1 MTTHALAT
9 APAEPVEGPEALKA
23 YLERRIELFEQFK
36 LRESEA
42 VQLFPPGASDM
53 IEALLLRLHEHNSPR
68 KASGHCKQ

>member
-23 YLERRIELFEQFK
+23 YLDRRIELFEQFK

-42 VQLFPPGASDM
+42 VQFIPPV
-53 IEALLLRLHEHNSPR
+53 
-68 KASGHCKQ
+68 ASGMIVAVCLRVHQSRHYAKCVVGT